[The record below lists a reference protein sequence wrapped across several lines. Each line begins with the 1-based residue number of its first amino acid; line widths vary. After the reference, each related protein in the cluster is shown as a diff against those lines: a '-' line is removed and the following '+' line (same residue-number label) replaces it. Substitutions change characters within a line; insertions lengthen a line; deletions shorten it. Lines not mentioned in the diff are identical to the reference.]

1 MPSPNINLIHLTKGC
16 PLKPIFSKEA
26 SKFQRVLH
34 EPNPKTLKFP
44 SIMKSQTQ
52 PLPTWLL
59 SHIQISMIHLQDP
72 SQQRR
77 VWESGF

>member
-16 PLKPIFSKEA
+16 PLKAIFSKEA

-44 SIMKSQTQ
+44 SITKSQT
-52 PLPTWLL
+52 
-59 SHIQISMIHLQDP
+59 
-72 SQQRR
+72 
-77 VWESGF
+77 